1 VERARAL
8 TEAFQA
14 GAARGVNMARVDW
27 AVLCELAFLDRQD
40 RLCVVGIITT
50 LPVPRLPIVVTQ
62 LMMVVRLDE
71 LKAVEEIQ
79 VAAAVVSPSGIW
91 TTPSGDAGVSIE
103 MAREYVLATL
113 RSIPIREEG
122 VHSFRMLISGQPP
135 LSVDIPVM
143 TVPSGVPATMH

>member
-1 VERARAL
+1 
-8 TEAFQA
+8 
-14 GAARGVNMARVDW
+14 MARVDW

-40 RLCVVGIITT
+40 RLCVVGITTT
-50 LPVPRLPIVVTQ
+50 LPVPRLPILVNQ

-103 MAREYVLATL
+103 MAREYVLVTL